1 MVRKIIFYLISL
13 LIIIADQVTKIFLTT
28 TTNTGAAFGLF
39 KDNVFLITVISL
51 IITGAIIY
59 YLIKSNVFVVSLG
72 LSFLLGGAISN
83 LIDRVFLGYVRD
95 FINFLFI
102 PTFNIADMFNVIGAL
117 LLVYYLVREK

>member
-59 YLIKSNVFVVSLG
+59 YLIKSNVFVVSLW

>member
-1 MVRKIIFYLISL
+1 
-13 LIIIADQVTKIFLTT
+13 
-28 TTNTGAAFGLF
+28 
-39 KDNVFLITVISL
+39 L